1 MVFSAHSISEFG
13 FPASPV
19 YDPDHLNSWIRALK
33 RGHLTPKR
41 HQKMGWSTRA
51 GFFFRKTTRL
61 TTKKDIYIYI
71 IGKKTVVCSN
81 HSGFSLGCS
90 LATTVGQQK
99 SQRQALFF
107 GSLPRCWAGDAAVAV
122 GAQGWHL
129 LRQPSDPGPHHV
141 SATGTDPL
149 LSGSCS
155 RQCLNTRGRTCKR
168 MT

>member
-1 MVFSAHSISEFG
+1 MDTSPETRPPYTEKAPENGVVN
-13 FPASPV
+13 ASGLLLQENHQA
-19 YDPDHLNSWIRALK
+19 DHK
-33 RGHLTPKR
+33 KGH
-41 HQKMGWSTRA
+41 
-51 GFFFRKTTRL
+51 
-61 TTKKDIYIYI
+61 IYI